1 MRCPF
6 CGSHL
11 DNNAKYCND
20 CGTAVDS
27 ECAGKNINYRS
38 YTDTRPNSAAAPK
51 TPYHRVKENNYIPK
65 TAVNPTPVTP
75 SDTEK
80 KNPFLGNV
88 QKTPAPNFTAGQF
101 GQFKGTTAKNGK
113 KSGCG
118 IIVIII
124 MSIFAITSI
133 IGAIFGEEENNNND
147 YDNDNNN
154 YYYNQ
159 EWDNGQDDDSGNGN
173 EIQYGR
179 FDGSYYLNDWVNFAL
194 KVPEE
199 FDESSWFSLTNDMDI
214 NADYY
219 FKNEDGDF
227 ILTGFAKGD
236 DPFVFLNEYI
246 NSVNENMTDT
256 NLKTEISNLGEKQV
270 YNNDFITQSVSREDG
285 RIADVYVCPVD
296 DWIFFVE
303 VNTSSADL
311 NNQIADTFVNS
322 YSN

>member
-65 TAVNPTPVTP
+65 TAVNSTPVTP

-80 KNPFLGNV
+80 KNPFLGNIPNS
-88 QKTPAPNFTAGQF
+88 TPPNFTPGQF
-101 GQFKGTTAKNGK
+101 GQFKGTIAKNGK

-118 IIVIII
+118 VAIIVIAAL
-124 MSIFAITSI
+124 FFLFSI
-133 IGAIFGEEENNNND
+133 IGALSDEF
-147 YDNDNNN
+147 
-154 YYYNQ
+154 
-159 EWDNGQDDDSGNGN
+159 DSDSSVTPEPDLAFEQTESIIKEDGFAA
-173 EIQYGR
+173 EKMSGR
-179 FDGSYYLNDWVNFAL
+179 TDGKYYLNDYVNFAFEI
-194 KVPEE
+194 PEG
-199 FDESSWFSLTNDMDI
+199 FSEQSVFTLDYDI
-214 NADYY
+214 GLIPDCC
-219 FKNEDGDF
+219 FMNEDGEYV
-227 ILTGFAKGD
+227 LVGFVDRD
-236 DPFVFLNEYI
+236 DGFNFLNEY
-246 NSVNENMTDT
+246 VNAVFENLSDSG
-256 NLKTEISNLGEKQV
+256 LVTEISNLGEKQV

-285 RIADVYVCPVD
+285 KAVDVYVCPVD

>member
-11 DNNAKYCND
+11 DNDAKYCND

-27 ECAGKNINYRS
+27 ECKGKNVNYRS
-38 YTDTRPNSAAAPK
+38 YTVGRPEQTVRPAEPAYKYRQAEKLSNPVSKIQQNKPAAPS
-51 TPYHRVKENNYIPK
+51 VFNNPPEQNFPF
-65 TAVNPTPVTP
+65 NPQNRTVR
-75 SDTEK
+75 K
-80 KNPFLGNV
+80 K
-88 QKTPAPNFTAGQF
+88 K
-101 GQFKGTTAKNGK
+101 
-113 KSGCG
+113 GCG
-118 IIVIII
+118 IAVIII
-124 MSIFAITSI
+124 I
-133 IGAIFGEEENNNND
+133 ILFSFFPVIGILLGEEEDNSDYNDNNSYYEQEWEGEEENADKENAD
-147 YDNDNNN
+147 
-154 YYYNQ
+154 
-159 EWDNGQDDDSGNGN
+159 E
-173 EIQYGR
+173 EFFVTEKMRGR

-270 YNNDFITQSVSREDG
+270 YNNDFITQSVSRDDG
-285 RIADVYVCPVD
+285 RTVDVYACPVD
-296 DWIFFVE
+296 GWIFFVE

-311 NNQIADTFVNS
+311 NNQIVDTFVHS
-322 YSN
+322 YGNW